1 MEDAEQDLPVRPL
14 AGSQLVA
21 DASDTPI
28 AVAAADAPVPEAA
41 PLPAAVAATA
51 KQPDSFE
58 KILNG
63 LFGGK

>member
-1 MEDAEQDLPVRPL
+1 L

-21 DASDTPI
+21 DAADAPPT
-28 AVAAADAPVPEAA
+28 AVAAADAQVPEAA
-41 PLPAAVAATA
+41 PQLGPVATAAAA